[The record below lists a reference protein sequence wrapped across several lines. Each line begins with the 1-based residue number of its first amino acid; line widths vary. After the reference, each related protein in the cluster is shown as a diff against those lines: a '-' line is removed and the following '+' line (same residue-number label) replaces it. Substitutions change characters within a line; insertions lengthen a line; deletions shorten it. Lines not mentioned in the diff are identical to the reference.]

1 MALKEFIAQLKT
13 DGMARSNY
21 FDVEL
26 ALPFAVARNSNT
38 NFDMRKILLFC
49 EAINLPSVNISTTQI
64 RTFGE
69 LRETPYDKLFDTIQ
83 LSFYVDTSMN
93 VKLLFDTWINSIQD
107 PVTRKYSYYN
117 TYTTDVMKINVLDK
131 KSKTRY
137 SVSLFEAYPKSIGAI
152 QLDQN
157 SKDIMKLNVTMI
169 YKYIKTEAFAVDDK
183 SPKSTFP
190 FFDSIKI
197 PTDYF
202 SDFSGFQN
210 KFQTFTGEL
219 SDFATKDTIGSVA
232 STSSLSQNAKD
243 ALAPNPLNTPDFGD
257 NLGFDFT

>member
-83 LSFYVDTSMN
+83 LSFYQIRWLLKK
-93 VKLLFDTWINSIQD
+93 KL
-107 PVTRKYSYYN
+107 
-117 TYTTDVMKINVLDK
+117 TT
-131 KSKTRY
+131 
-137 SVSLFEAYPKSIGAI
+137 
-152 QLDQN
+152 
-157 SKDIMKLNVTMI
+157 
-169 YKYIKTEAFAVDDK
+169 
-183 SPKSTFP
+183 
-190 FFDSIKI
+190 
-197 PTDYF
+197 
-202 SDFSGFQN
+202 
-210 KFQTFTGEL
+210 
-219 SDFATKDTIGSVA
+219 
-232 STSSLSQNAKD
+232 
-243 ALAPNPLNTPDFGD
+243 
-257 NLGFDFT
+257 